1 VNRCGITRW
10 GIPASLG
17 KENFMVKT
25 EDEIV
30 RKSDDAKGE
39 DTAKTR
45 VDKEADELAKKA
57 SKTEQKFDR
66 ENNIFTK

>member
-1 VNRCGITRW
+1 
-10 GIPASLG
+10 
-17 KENFMVKT
+17 MVKT